1 MLDPQNV
8 VSIAEISQ
16 YLWNDAIPKQNVFFN
31 GSIDPRKAQ
40 QLYMERKAL
49 QYGVDQDLINGI
61 GQNPATL
68 EGVTNYVYALCGAK
82 LQLAIEVLGTG
93 TGGGSIIP
101 GGGGNF
107 SVYEYTTNATLS
119 SVTVYFPEA
128 VGKRCINAFRQGNNI
143 GAILTSGTPTGNQVV
158 WNSAAGSLTVS
169 SDVSFYNQ
177 EFVRVIVQQ

>member
-1 MLDPQNV
+1 MLDPQTV

-49 QYGVDQDLINGI
+49 QYGIDQSLTGLP
-61 GQNPATL
+61 GTS
-68 EGVTNYVYALCGAK
+68 NYVYALCGSK
-82 LQLAIEVLGTG
+82 LQLAIEILGTG
-93 TGGGSIIP
+93 TGGGGVIP

-107 SVYEYTTNATLS
+107 SVYEYTNNATLG
-119 SVTVYFPEA
+119 SVTVYFPLA

-143 GAILTSGTPTGNQVV
+143 GAILTAGTPTGNQVV
-158 WNSAAGSLTVS
+158 WDSASGSLTVAS
-169 SDVSFYNQ
+169 SVSFYDN
-177 EFVRVIVQQ
+177 EFVRVVVQQ

>member
-16 YLWNDAIPKQNVFFN
+16 YLWNDSIPKQNVFFN

-49 QYGVDQDLINGI
+49 QYGIDQALTGLP
-61 GQNPATL
+61 GTS
-68 EGVTNYVYALCGAK
+68 NYVYALCGAK
-82 LQLAIEVLGTG
+82 LQVAIEILGN
-93 TGGGSIIP
+93 GGGGGNVIP

-107 SVYEYTTNATLS
+107 SVYEYTANAVEGT
-119 SVTVYFPEA
+119 VTVYFPEA
-128 VGKRCINAFRQGNNI
+128 VGKRCINAFRQGNDV
-143 GAILTSGTPTGNQVV
+143 GTILTSGIPTGNQVV
-158 WNSAAGSLTVS
+158 WNKESASLTVAS
-169 SDVSFYNQ
+169 TVTFYNE

>member
-1 MLDPQNV
+1 MLDPQTT

-49 QYGVDQDLINGI
+49 QYGIDQALTGLP
-61 GQNPATL
+61 GTS
-68 EGVTNYVYALCGAK
+68 NYVYALCGSK
-82 LQLAIEVLGTG
+82 LQLAIEILGTG
-93 TGGGSIIP
+93 TGGGGVIP

-107 SVYEYTTNATLS
+107 SVYEYTTNAVEGAFT
-119 SVTVYFPEA
+119 VTYPEA
-128 VGKRCINAFRQGNNI
+128 IGKRCINAFRQGNNI
-143 GAILTSGTPTGNQVV
+143 GTILTAGTPTGNQVV
-158 WNSAAGSLTVS
+158 WDSASGSLTVA
-169 SDVSFYNQ
+169 VAFYDE

>member
-49 QYGVDQDLINGI
+49 QYGIDQQLSGLP
-61 GQNPATL
+61 GTS
-68 EGVTNYVYALCGAK
+68 NYVYALCGSK
-82 LQLAIEVLGTG
+82 LQVAIEILGTG
-93 TGGGSIIP
+93 NGGGGVVP

-107 SVYEYTTNATLS
+107 SVYEYTTNATLGA
-119 SVTVYFPEA
+119 VTVYFPSA
-128 VGKRCINAFRQGNNI
+128 VGKRLVNGFRQSNNI
-143 GAILTSGTPTGNQVV
+143 GTILTSGTPTGNQVV
-158 WNSAAGSLTVS
+158 WNTAAGSMTVA
-169 SDVSFYNQ
+169 SDVAFYNQ
-177 EFVRVIVQQ
+177 EFVRIVVQQ

>member
-1 MLDPQNV
+1 MLDPQTV

-49 QYGVDQDLINGI
+49 QYGIDENLSGLP
-61 GQNPATL
+61 GTS
-68 EGVTNYVYALCGAK
+68 NYVYALCGAK
-82 LQLAIEVLGTG
+82 LQLAIEILGTG